1 MCVRV
6 HAGGPRTG
14 ATKELDG
21 ADAEED
27 ELDADFVTI
36 ARPWLHTNAFHD
48 LTGAEDVLSQ
58 LWAHVSDA
66 EYLREGGQG
75 GTLLLLLPRAMPLE
89 LLQRAAA
96 TVQGAVHAHLS
107 ACAPAARTRPAT
119 EHSLAWPCRAVRA
132 RSRPA
137 RSLTPCAWLGA
148 GRGVLEARRV
158 LCVCRRRP
166 EWREARWARAIVCS
180 RRTRPHIFSA
190 AVLPS
195 PRRRLVPGCAADAA
209 VHVEPFHPDAEAVP
223 YRSPTPLLRLFLDS
237 PELLVD
243 GSMSDAA
250 SFL

>member
-1 MCVRV
+1 MIGVLEWLQPMLV
-6 HAGGPRTG
+6 NLELG

-96 TVQGAVHAHLS
+96 TVQGAVHAHLN
-107 ACAPAARTRPAT
+107 
-119 EHSLAWPCRAVRA
+119 
-132 RSRPA
+132 
-137 RSLTPCAWLGA
+137 
-148 GRGVLEARRV
+148 
-158 LCVCRRRP
+158 
-166 EWREARWARAIVCS
+166 
-180 RRTRPHIFSA
+180 
-190 AVLPS
+190 
-195 PRRRLVPGCAADAA
+195 AA